1 MEGKSSYQHPSAI
14 TDRLPRP
21 GTPCPG
27 KEMKLE
33 RTMVH
38 LLSSERPSMAAAS
51 SNPFV
56 ALVNW
61 LTKARARRVQRVAL
75 ESLLEYD
82 VHRLADLGINRQD
95 LFEALDSPSQR
106 PGLRLAQRRAESSRN
121 WLNP

>member
-1 MEGKSSYQHPSAI
+1 
-14 TDRLPRP
+14 
-21 GTPCPG
+21 
-27 KEMKLE
+27 
-33 RTMVH
+33 MVH

-51 SNPFV
+51 SNPFD

-61 LTKARARRVQRVAL
+61 FAKARARRVQRVAL

-106 PGLRLAQRRAESSRN
+106 PGYKLAQKRAESSRN